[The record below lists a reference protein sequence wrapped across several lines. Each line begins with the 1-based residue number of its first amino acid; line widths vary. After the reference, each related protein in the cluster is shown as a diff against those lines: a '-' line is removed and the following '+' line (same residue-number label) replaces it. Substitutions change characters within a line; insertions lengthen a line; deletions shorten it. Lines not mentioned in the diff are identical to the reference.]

1 MTLSDRL
8 QALRKSHNLS
18 QEQLAEKLDV
28 SRQAISKW
36 ESGQANPDINNILK
50 LSNIYEVSTDYI
62 LMGKELD
69 NQIVNEDHI
78 VYKEKKGFNKLHD
91 LPASIRVALAILIIA
106 FGVFVVVPI
115 LFVISMELLGSIF

>member
-1 MTLSDRL
+1 M
-8 QALRKSHNLS
+8 
-18 QEQLAEKLDV
+18 AEKLDV

-62 LMGKELD
+62 LTGKELD

-91 LPASIRVALAILIIA
+91 LPASMRVALAILIIA

>member
-8 QALRKSHNLS
+8 QALRKSQNVS
-18 QEQLAEKLDV
+18 QEQLAEKLDF

-50 LSNIYEVSTDYI
+50 LSDIYEVSTDYI
-62 LMGKELD
+62 LTGKELD
-69 NQIVNEDHI
+69 NQIVYKDHI
-78 VYKEKKGFNKLHD
+78 VYKEKRGFNKLHD